1 MKYQTNKITIAAVG
15 QGFDKS
21 LVRLSFPK
29 KQRYTR
35 YNNVV
40 HVELAEGE
48 LWMLDYGVI
57 IGWGLDSATY
67 SEWVAKLVQTAVDQ
81 PFENVEEEKYTFT
94 ASETANRLVN
104 DVVELCDN
112 DVHHRLA
119 VILALAQSIKLNVYE
134 NLAQRCITNTFN
146 VPRSLAKTGKTGL
159 SRKDIACQRGMLFSV
174 KSDIVLNY
182 GLLDTPDFFWHNPE
196 LQPFYSQLAQYLEI
210 RLRVD
215 LLAKKVETIHEL
227 FEMLAD
233 EQKHRHSS
241 MLEWL
246 IIALIAVDIVLATL
260 PGVLHSP

>member
-1 MKYQTNKITIAAVG
+1 
-15 QGFDKS
+15 
-21 LVRLSFPK
+21 
-29 KQRYTR
+29 
-35 YNNVV
+35 
-40 HVELAEGE
+40 
-48 LWMLDYGVI
+48 
-57 IGWGLDSATY
+57 
-67 SEWVAKLVQTAVDQ
+67 
-81 PFENVEEEKYTFT
+81 
-94 ASETANRLVN
+94 
-104 DVVELCDN
+104 
-112 DVHHRLA
+112 
-119 VILALAQSIKLNVYE
+119 
-134 NLAQRCITNTFN
+134 
-146 VPRSLAKTGKTGL
+146 
-159 SRKDIACQRGMLFSV
+159 MLFSV